1 MSKIKLL
8 LLLVSNFTL
17 HRNTNAESYND
28 LVDETT
34 DTPESEVEIK
44 KNRDPPRQKEK
55 KWQ

>member
-1 MSKIKLL
+1 MSKIKVL

-44 KNRDPPRQKEK
+44 
-55 KWQ
+55 